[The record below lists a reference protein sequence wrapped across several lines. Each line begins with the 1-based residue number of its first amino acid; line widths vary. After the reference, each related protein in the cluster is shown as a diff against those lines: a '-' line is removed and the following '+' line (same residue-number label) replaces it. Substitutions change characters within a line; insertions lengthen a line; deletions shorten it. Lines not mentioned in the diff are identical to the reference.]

1 MTLTTCNNHYNEQI
15 IFLLGPW
22 TLGIEVQIWYESC
35 HREIFLI
42 LVLHKR
48 GKVCVCV
55 GEGGGKRLY
64 QVNENIILN
73 TVCFFLLFCFMIDI
87 F

>member
-1 MTLTTCNNHYNEQI
+1 MTLTTCNKHYNEQI
-15 IFLLGPW
+15 IFFLGTW
-22 TLGIEVQIWYESC
+22 ATLGIAVQIWYESC

-55 GEGGGKRLY
+55 GGGGGKRLY

-73 TVCFFLLFCFMIDI
+73 TVFFFCFVS
-87 F
+87 